1 MAMLQPRPRRRV
13 HWQTPITLAVLL
25 GILVGGAWWGWN
37 SLTEVTAEQV
47 CVEQTLPNKKLT
59 AKHVVV
65 NVYNGGAKAGSARRT
80 GEALEQRGFNLKK
93 VANEPNDE
101 KFDVGVIRGASKDS
115 PEVRLV
121 YLQLQQKLEIIED
134 GRTDHTV
141 DLVLGA
147 DFKDLN
153 SGQIKSVPVPSGVA
167 CLPTPKT
174 PQPIPSGQNP
184 G

>member
-1 MAMLQPRPRRRV
+1 MLQPRPHHRIR
-13 HWQTPITLAVLL
+13 WQTPITLVVLL

-47 CVEQTLPNKKLT
+47 CVDQKLPNKKLT
-59 AKHVVV
+59 AKLVVV
-65 NVYNGGAKAGSARRT
+65 NVYNGGAKGGKARET
-80 GEALEQRGFNLKK
+80 GELLTGRGFNIKK

-101 KFDVGVIRGASKDS
+101 KFDVAVIRGHSKDS
-115 PEVRLV
+115 PEVQLV
-121 YLQLQQKLEIIED
+121 YLQMKQKVEIIED

-147 DFKDLN
+147 DFNGLN
-153 SGQIKSVPVPSGVA
+153 TGKITSVPVPSGTA